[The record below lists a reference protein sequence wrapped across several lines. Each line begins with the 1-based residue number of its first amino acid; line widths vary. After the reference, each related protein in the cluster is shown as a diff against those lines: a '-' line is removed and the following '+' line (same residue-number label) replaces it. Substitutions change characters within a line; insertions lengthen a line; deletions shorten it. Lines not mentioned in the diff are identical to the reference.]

1 MAKASCQNHARP
13 KLSKANGIIRYR
25 ISSER
30 SQSSSRGRKPCDAVI
45 FTPDHAIKHGKHK
58 FAAFVPEG
66 KDCDGLGFVVK
77 LHNGSI
83 DLALDGFACPNLA
96 FKAALSNTKVTV
108 IVSAPNKAECR
119 PKLKA
124 LVVPAEPA
132 E

>member
-1 MAKASCQNHARP
+1 MKKGPCQDHAHT

-25 ISSER
+25 TSSER
-30 SQSSSRGRKPCDAVI
+30 SQPGSRGRQPCDEVI

-66 KDCDGLGFVVK
+66 KDCAGLGFVVK
-77 LHNGSI
+77 LRNGSI
-83 DLALDGFACPNLA
+83 HLALDGFACPKLA
-96 FKAALSNTKVTV
+96 FKAALCNTKVTV
-108 IVSAPNKAECR
+108 IVSAPNKAACR

>member
-30 SQSSSRGRKPCDAVI
+30 SQSGRGGRKPCDAVI

-58 FAAFVPEG
+58 FAAFVPAG
-66 KDCDGLGFVVK
+66 KDCEGLGFVVK

-83 DLALDGFACPNLA
+83 DLALDGFACPDWA
-96 FKAALSNTKVTV
+96 FQAALSNTKVTV
-108 IVSAPNKAECR
+108 IVCR
-119 PKLKA
+119 PSNLTCPPKLKE
-124 LVVPAEPA
+124 LVVPAEPT